1 MKGGDTRSVI
11 LGIRI
16 VKYTKTGSLPAIIIG
31 GGTMRNKSKILW
43 LFFFGITIASMFVP
57 GLAKATLIEY
67 DLILTEGVLAPNPG
81 TQHIGSFTIDD
92 STLIGGPATI
102 VNPAWN
108 MSIEFGGYLFETSSP
123 PYSVK
128 IDANDI
134 VILVEAQINNTLG
147 TTQLLL
153 WSADPRGPNWWN
165 LAGIGSNQ
173 GLYEIKI
180 ATVPEPSTMLLLGS
194 GLIGLAGY
202 GRRKFFKK

>member
-1 MKGGDTRSVI
+1 
-11 LGIRI
+11 
-16 VKYTKTGSLPAIIIG
+16 
-31 GGTMRNKSKILW
+31 MRNKSKILW

-57 GLAKATLIEY
+57 GLAKATLIGY
-67 DLILTEGVLAPNPG
+67 DLILTEGVFAPHPG

-102 VNPAWN
+102 INPAWN
-108 MSIEFGGYLFETSSP
+108 MSIEIDAYLFETSSP

-128 IDANDI
+128 IDANNI

-153 WSADPRGPNWWN
+153 RSADPRGPNWWN

-180 ATVPEPSTMLLLGS
+180 ATVPEPSLMVLLGIS
-194 GLIGLAGY
+194 IASVVGL
-202 GRRKFFKK
+202 RRWWKD